1 MKHLLLAMMFTILN
15 LVEKE
20 DGLIF
25 QNHQSQKLVNNVGR
39 ICQSNSVDILLKL
52 RMKLQKVE
60 YILLMNVNEF
70 QMDLKLFML
79 MTLQRRECLA
89 KLILM
94 NLDRK

>member
-1 MKHLLLAMMFTILN
+1 MVHGSLYHLMQNLRHQKH
-15 LVEKE
+15 
-20 DGLIF
+20 
-25 QNHQSQKLVNNVGR
+25 VGR

-52 RMKLQKVE
+52 RMKLQKAE
-60 YILLMNVNEF
+60 FILLMNVNEF

-89 KLILM
+89 KFILT